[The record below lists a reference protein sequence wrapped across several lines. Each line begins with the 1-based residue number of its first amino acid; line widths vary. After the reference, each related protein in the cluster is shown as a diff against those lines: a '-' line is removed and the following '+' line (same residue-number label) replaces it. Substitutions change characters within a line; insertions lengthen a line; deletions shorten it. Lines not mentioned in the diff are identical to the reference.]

1 MSDLILFHRLDESL
15 DLCWDCSVLEQIQA
29 VDVREMTTV
38 SSVKVILK
46 RKGTYEVFA
55 PDAAMLKPFCK
66 EPTPLEKPFKEGLNI
81 FKMSEERKIKKDQV
95 KQNE

>member
-1 MSDLILFHRLDESL
+1 
-15 DLCWDCSVLEQIQA
+15 
-29 VDVREMTTV
+29 MTTL

-55 PDAAMLKPFCK
+55 PDAAMLNPFCK

-81 FKMSEERKIKKDQV
+81 FKMSEARKIKKDQV
-95 KQNE
+95 KQSE